1 MEPSARGPARF
12 LLGTFAITLAWA
24 GLFLTVDPG
33 VQGVDAEELVA
44 RAGDARAFF
53 TVDVVF
59 VVLYAVAGPIALW
72 TYGRTLAGDSNG
84 HVLAWLA
91 IGVVGLAAGGAF
103 DLAEN
108 VLLLAAS
115 SHVHEFAVDLAHALA
130 YPKYAFGGAGFLVAL
145 IALPGAVRR
154 ARGR

>member
-1 MEPSARGPARF
+1 V
-12 LLGTFAITLAWA
+12 IVAWT

-33 VQGVDAEELVA
+33 IQGVDARELVA

-53 TVDVVF
+53 TVDVVY

-72 TYGRTLAGDSNG
+72 TYGRTLAGDSHG
-84 HVLAWLA
+84 HVPAWLA
-91 IGVVGLAAGGAF
+91 IGAVGLVAGGAF

-108 VLLLAAS
+108 VLLLAA
-115 SHVHEFAVDLAHALA
+115 
-130 YPKYAFGGAGFLVAL
+130 LVAL